1 MCARSEYGPT
11 LGRPARLCMKA
22 SYAGCS
28 FAAIWSRLVT
38 SGMRAMEPPG
48 RWTVARLY
56 SLTMTRHFGVLIP
69 STNTTVEMECRLLP
83 PTYQAHV
90 GRLMSNGGS
99 FSPSRDEGIEDQA
112 RLVGAAEMEMWRLG
126 RRSASLFVAGY
137 SDSGPMRLS

>member
-1 MCARSEYGPT
+1 
-11 LGRPARLCMKA
+11 MKA
-22 SYAGCS
+22 SYAGCC

-83 PTYQAHV
+83 ATYQAHV
-90 GRLMSNGGS
+90 GRLMSSGGGG
-99 FSPSRDEGIEDQA
+99 FSPSRNEGIEYQQ
-112 RLVGAAEMEMWRLG
+112 RLLRTAKVEIVILPPPSPR
-126 RRSASLFVAGY
+126 
-137 SDSGPMRLS
+137 

>member
-1 MCARSEYGPT
+1 MWARSEYGLA

-69 STNTTVEMECRLLP
+69 STNTTLEMECRLLP
-83 PTYQAHV
+83 ASYQAHV
-90 GRLMSNGGS
+90 RRLMSNGGS
-99 FSPSRDEGIEDQA
+99 LSPGPDGAPDHQAPFLRPA
-112 RLVGAAEMEMWRLG
+112 RLPMLTLAPTP
-126 RRSASLFVAGY
+126 RS
-137 SDSGPMRLS
+137 